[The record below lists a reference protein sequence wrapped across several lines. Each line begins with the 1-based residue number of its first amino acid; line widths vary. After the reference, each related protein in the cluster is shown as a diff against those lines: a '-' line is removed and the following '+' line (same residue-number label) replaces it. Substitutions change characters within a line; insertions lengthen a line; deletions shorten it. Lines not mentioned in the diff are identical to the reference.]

1 MLLAVEHQF
10 LVTMHQNPRS
20 PLSVEVRILHNEI
33 FLDAKVVMLGGGTTN
48 IFGSTPSAF
57 GNTQQQ
63 TQQPSQNLGAFGNTQ
78 PANNASP
85 FGAFGMT
92 VFETLFFF

>member
-1 MLLAVEHQF
+1 M
-10 LVTMHQNPRS
+10 
-20 PLSVEVRILHNEI
+20 I
-33 FLDAKVVMLGGGTTN
+33 GGGTTN
-48 IFGSTPSAF
+48 NFSGSTPSAF

-63 TQQPSQNLGAFGNTQ
+63 SQQPSQNLGAFANTQ

-92 VFETLFFF
+92 VSETLIFF

>member
-1 MLLAVEHQF
+1 MLG
-10 LVTMHQNPRS
+10 
-20 PLSVEVRILHNEI
+20 
-33 FLDAKVVMLGGGTTN
+33 GGGTTN

-78 PANNASP
+78 PTNSST

-92 VFETLFFF
+92 VFEPPFFSDL

>member
-1 MLLAVEHQF
+1 
-10 LVTMHQNPRS
+10 
-20 PLSVEVRILHNEI
+20 
-33 FLDAKVVMLGGGTTN
+33 MLGGGTTN
-48 IFGSTPSAF
+48 IFGSTPSTF

-92 VFETLFFF
+92 VSETLSFL

>member
-1 MLLAVEHQF
+1 M
-10 LVTMHQNPRS
+10 
-20 PLSVEVRILHNEI
+20 I
-33 FLDAKVVMLGGGTTN
+33 GGGTTN
-48 IFGSTPSAF
+48 IFGGSTPSAF

-63 TQQPSQNLGAFGNTQ
+63 TPQPSQNLGAFGNTQ

-92 VFETLFFF
+92 VFEIFLFF